1 MTLRLNRRSEG
12 GLVPY
17 VPPRGQDWR
26 LALRAREWRLRKP
39 GFWARQTGRP
49 WGVRVLANSE
59 GVPISARLGAITFVL
74 LGLATL
80 VALIVL
86 HVLGIWA

>member
-26 LALRAREWRLRKP
+26 LALRARAWKVRKP
-39 GFWARQTGRP
+39 RFWARQTGQP
-49 WGVRVLANSE
+49 WGVRILSNSE
-59 GVPISARLGAITFVL
+59 GIPISARLGALTFAF

-80 VALIVL
+80 VVLIVL
-86 HVLGIWA
+86 HVLGAWA